1 MSDDPNRSAPS
12 DEQAGKKKSR
22 PSRIGR
28 AIDTI
33 LLLVIGYCVW
43 GFFFD
48 DKALEAAVDPVDGG
62 KAAWDTFIDDG
73 GLNSDSRFHGLR
85 IKEASVSFTGDGRI
99 GDVSMVLDK
108 GASAKDL
115 RSALAE
121 VCDIEDSAWKVRNAP
136 VLGGMADGER
146 CSVVYAEKN
155 AEQWQLAY
163 RVSASKASGPVSTN
177 DRACEESREAFVR
190 QFTRPGI
197 SPRQAES
204 MWYETH
210 QSMKFAD
217 IDCREFARRN
227 AGGNR

>member
-12 DEQAGKKKSR
+12 DEQVGKKKTR

-28 AIDTI
+28 AIDII

-48 DKALEAAVDPVDGG
+48 DKVLEAAVDPVDGG
-62 KAAWDTFIDDG
+62 KAAWDAFIDEG

-85 IKEASVSFTGDGRI
+85 IKKASVSFTGDGRI

-121 VCDIEDSAWKVRNAP
+121 VCDIEDSAWKVRTAP
-136 VLGGMADGER
+136 VLGGMADGDR
-146 CSVVYAEKN
+146 CWGLYVEKN
-155 AEQWQLAY
+155 ANQWSLSY
-163 RVSASKASGPVSTN
+163 RAKV
-177 DRACEESREAFVR
+177 
-190 QFTRPGI
+190 PGAQ
-197 SPRQAES
+197 PP
-204 MWYETH
+204 
-210 QSMKFAD
+210 
-217 IDCREFARRN
+217 
-227 AGGNR
+227 GGSHP